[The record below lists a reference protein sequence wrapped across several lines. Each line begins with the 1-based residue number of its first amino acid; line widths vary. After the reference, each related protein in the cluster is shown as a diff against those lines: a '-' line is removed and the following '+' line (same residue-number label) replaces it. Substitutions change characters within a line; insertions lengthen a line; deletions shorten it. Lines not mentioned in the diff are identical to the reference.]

1 MSGILTGRK
10 WTAATIH
17 RSEST
22 QSGFQRMSEA
32 VLITEGELEQAR
44 QDPACRQRLIGK
56 HLELLLGELNKLRAM
71 RADNPRQIREG
82 IELAGQLTDLLR
94 QLSEA
99 RSRVAGAS
107 VFGTQILRI
116 PQGTPPAPRL

>member
-10 WTAATIH
+10 WTAATIR

-44 QDPACRQRLIGK
+44 QDPHTARDFSRGV
-56 HLELLLGELNKLRAM
+56 A
-71 RADNPRQIREG
+71 REV
-82 IELAGQLTDLLR
+82 LAGLSGPAEVHVVAVLR
-94 QLSEA
+94 LGKAA
-99 RSRVAGAS
+99 RPLAN
-107 VFGTQILRI
+107 
-116 PQGTPPAPRL
+116 PP